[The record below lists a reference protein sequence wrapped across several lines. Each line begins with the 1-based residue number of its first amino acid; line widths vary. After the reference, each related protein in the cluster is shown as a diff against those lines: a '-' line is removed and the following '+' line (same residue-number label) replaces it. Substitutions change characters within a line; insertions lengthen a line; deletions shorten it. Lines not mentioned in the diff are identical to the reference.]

1 MNDELNG
8 MVFNVPR
15 WRPGLTC
22 QVDRSVLRC
31 FLRELRVLRGEKR
44 WPAQNGGGNHEER
57 EDHEGKAEKAA
68 IASVRLEVSV
78 NICVHLRMVL
88 G

>member
-1 MNDELNG
+1 MPG
-8 MVFNVPR
+8 QGVSFVVGNVTAAK
-15 WRPGLTC
+15 GT
-22 QVDRSVLRC
+22 
-31 FLRELRVLRGEKR
+31 
-44 WPAQNGGGNHEER
+44 GNHEER